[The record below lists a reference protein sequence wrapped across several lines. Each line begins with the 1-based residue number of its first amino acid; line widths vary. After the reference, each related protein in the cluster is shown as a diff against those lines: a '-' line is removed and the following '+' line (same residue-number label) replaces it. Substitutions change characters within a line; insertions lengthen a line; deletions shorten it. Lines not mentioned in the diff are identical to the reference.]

1 MAVKSNGTTTVSKEK
16 LSELVEHA
24 NIAGK
29 EIQDNSEN
37 ILRVYNSLKDSNELQ
52 GAELESVMVVVENV
66 SKVAGDIAKKFALLV
81 QRTNSMISFVEDASK
96 QTKSSLEASKSST
109 AGLKVKVGSAGNAQ

>member
-52 GAELESVMVVVENV
+52 GAELESVMVVVENI

>member
-1 MAVKSNGTTTVSKEK
+1 
-16 LSELVEHA
+16 
-24 NIAGK
+24 
-29 EIQDNSEN
+29 
-37 ILRVYNSLKDSNELQ
+37 
-52 GAELESVMVVVENV
+52 MVVVENI